1 MTTTPVTPPLDAATL
16 AGAEA
21 RLLAVQTRIAAAAA
35 RAGRDPAEITLVG
48 VAKKQP
54 IARVLAAVAAGVRV
68 LGQSYV
74 QEAREVRPAIESAL
88 AKDPATAA
96 LGLSWRMVGQ
106 LQRNKAPL
114 AARLF
119 DAVESLDRPALADA
133 LARRAEQEGRTLEV
147 LIQVSLCGEPQK
159 GGCEP
164 DAVAALAHQVRSAD
178 SLHLAGLMTVPAA
191 SPDPERARAA
201 FRRLRTLRAE
211 LATDDPGFA
220 RAELSM
226 GMSGDLEVAVEEGAT
241 LVRIGTALF
250 GERVTPG

>member
-1 MTTTPVTPPLDAATL
+1 MTIPIARLEESTL
-16 AGAEA
+16 AGARA
-21 RLLAVQTRIAAAAA
+21 RLSAVEARIAAAAA

-54 IARVLAAVAAGVRV
+54 LSRVVAAVVAGVRV

-74 QEAREVRPAIESAL
+74 QEAREARPAIESAL
-88 AKDPATAA
+88 AKDPATADI
-96 LGLSWRMVGQ
+96 GLSWRMVGQ

-119 DAVESLDRPALADA
+119 DAVESVDRPSLADA
-133 LARRAEQEGRTLEV
+133 LARRARQEGKTLEV
-147 LIQVSLCGEPQK
+147 LIQVSLCDEPQK
-159 GGCEP
+159 GGCLP
-164 DAVAALAHQVRSAD
+164 DAVAGLAQRVRSAD
-178 SLHLAGLMTVPAA
+178 SLRLAGLMTVPAA
-191 SPDPERARAA
+191 SPDPEPARAA
-201 FRRLRTLRAE
+201 FRRLRALRTE
-211 LATDDPGFA
+211 LATEDPGFA